1 MNLGVGL
8 TSYSLELINLV
19 YQPWYS
25 VFLSVFI
32 LQQNSISR
40 LISRK
45 NHQPNNLLGQ
55 LVYFMP

>member
-8 TSYSLELINLV
+8 TSCSLELINLV

-25 VFLSVFI
+25 AFL
-32 LQQNSISR
+32 LQQNGISR

-45 NHQPNNLLGQ
+45 NHQPNNLLGR